1 MYHTNRRNIPNPYI
15 IILERY
21 VSFLRHDIYLSFV
34 AYKVRKVI
42 ELIIIFL
49 KRCQILFRITNEN
62 ILFVSFITWNMFSLL
77 MQLNISIMHSM
88 NLKKVKFYIS
98 QIFPQI
104 TRIEPISVKYL
115 NNLLYQFI
123 ATKIRKVDKEN
134 QSLQKLLD
142 IT

>member
-1 MYHTNRRNIPNPYI
+1 
-15 IILERY
+15 
-21 VSFLRHDIYLSFV
+21 
-34 AYKVRKVI
+34 
-42 ELIIIFL
+42 
-49 KRCQILFRITNEN
+49 
-62 ILFVSFITWNMFSLL
+62 
-77 MQLNISIMHSM
+77 MHSM